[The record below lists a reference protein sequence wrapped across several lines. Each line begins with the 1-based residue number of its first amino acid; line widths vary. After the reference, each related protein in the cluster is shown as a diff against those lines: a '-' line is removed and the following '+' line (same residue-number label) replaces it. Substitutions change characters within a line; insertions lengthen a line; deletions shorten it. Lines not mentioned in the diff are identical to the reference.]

1 MLFIRDTVRE
11 EETNGRAKG
20 PHGKRNRKCYRAA
33 TVQIKTQLKKKLFH
47 PLLVPLGNLKCIPNE
62 THVDPG

>member
-1 MLFIRDTVRE
+1 MLFIRETVRA

-20 PHGKRNRKCYRAA
+20 PHGKRNRKCVTEQPLFRS
-33 TVQIKTQLKKKLFH
+33 KLNKKLFH
-47 PLLVPLGNLKCIPNE
+47 PLLVPLGNLKGIHNE